1 MKNPQLAEPESDRA
15 WTRVDDY
22 SAPLLRWRIRR
33 RQARKLK
40 PRSETEDPSFFL
52 STLPFLLLIA
62 GLALMAIAIALVA
75 FPGAQPVRAPQPPV
89 HRELGT
95 APKGWFQE
103 AQKQFHH

>member
-1 MKNPQLAEPESDRA
+1 MKNPDLAEPESNRA

-22 SAPLLRWRIRR
+22 SAPSLRWRIRSR
-33 RQARKLK
+33 RASKLK
-40 PRSETEDPSFFL
+40 PRSEAEDPGFFL

-62 GLALMAIAIALVA
+62 GLALIGIAIALVA
-75 FPGAQPVRAPQPPV
+75 FPGAQPERKPPPPV

-95 APKGWFQE
+95 APRGWFQE